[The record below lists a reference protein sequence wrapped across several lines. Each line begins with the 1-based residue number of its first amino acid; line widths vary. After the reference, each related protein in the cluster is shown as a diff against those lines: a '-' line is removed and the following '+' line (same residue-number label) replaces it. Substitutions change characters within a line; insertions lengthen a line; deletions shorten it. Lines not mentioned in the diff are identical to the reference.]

1 MPDALFAEPKLAEI
15 YDLLDSPD
23 RADLAPY
30 LAIADEFHAHS
41 VLDLGCGTGTF
52 ACRLAAL
59 GKEVVG
65 VDPAVASLAVAS
77 RKAYANRVRWIT
89 GTAAQLKGVD
99 VDLITMTG
107 NVAQVFVL
115 DEEWMATLRACRDAL
130 RPSGRLVFEV
140 RDPAKEAWK
149 RWNREQSYKTIEA
162 SDIGTV
168 ESWVEL
174 VNVQLPLVSFRHIFV
189 FRKDGSVMTSESTLR
204 FRTRSEITE
213 TLSRAGFTVEA
224 VRDAPD
230 RPGLEFVFLA
240 HQ

>member
-1 MPDALFAEPKLAEI
+1 
-15 YDLLDSPD
+15 
-23 RADLAPY
+23 
-30 LAIADEFHAHS
+30 
-41 VLDLGCGTGTF
+41 
-52 ACRLAAL
+52 
-59 GKEVVG
+59 
-65 VDPAVASLAVAS
+65 
-77 RKAYANRVRWIT
+77 
-89 GTAAQLKGVD
+89 
-99 VDLITMTG
+99 
-107 NVAQVFVL
+107 
-115 DEEWMATLRACRDAL
+115 MATLRACRDAL

-204 FRTRSEITE
+204 FRTRSEIAE